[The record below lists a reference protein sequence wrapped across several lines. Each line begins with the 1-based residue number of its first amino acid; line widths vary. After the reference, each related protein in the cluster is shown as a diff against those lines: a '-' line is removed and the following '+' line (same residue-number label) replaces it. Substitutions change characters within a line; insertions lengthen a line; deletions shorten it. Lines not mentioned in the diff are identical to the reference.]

1 MNNTLTK
8 PLTIESLPK
17 YGKTNYNMLDNKR
30 LWIYGVLY
38 QFNGK
43 WVAKAPGQHV
53 CVTKD
58 EAIKYAVNSTLAKG
72 RGLLNTNNVIFC
84 VDMTE
89 QAIDAGYSSKNHYDK
104 FDDFIRPLF
113 PNYKGTIKNDV
124 GGASRELLV
133 EFDENE
139 TREDIELKLVSK
151 MEEISKQ
158 VLINPSKIY
167 SMRRYMDSLMDEGYS
182 SDKSLIAGCTGSG
195 KETSNLTLLIHRH
208 DKMLKEN
215 KIDET
220 SLHVGVATVPSTIME
235 LIKEL
240 TEVKG
245 MTDEITGKFYDYS
258 RFELYMVEKFTK
270 SYYPILTRRQKI
282 WFKHNV
288 NVVDTVGDIPP
299 THTKEQVPLL
309 LGSFHDL
316 GLTERKGKDFGKKL
330 KSIYVGLDERIG
342 ILSIGEAHKFLS
354 NPSNKMWSN
363 INELKRKHLILVTGT
378 PYDYIFNEDNQL
390 YFSPEETALFTWDDL
405 CREKILD
412 PDGPYG
418 QYPDMNYYGLP
429 DIKETLVRLK
439 ADGKWEDDV
448 NGWTWKK
455 LFTTMDKNEN
465 FLYGDALVYI
475 FERILGRSIGFDS
488 KVEGLSIHS
497 APELCDE
504 AKRHIIMRLPS
515 GQNNVGVSDYIPKL
529 MKLLE
534 DNGVASDR
542 DIIEVYEDGDVGKIK
557 EVTVENKRPTL
568 TLTCTKYLTGTDI
581 PQWGSVIFLAPIG
594 DSIKLFEQIVGRVKR
609 PFKGKKNC
617 GVFIGSVDEVINLHV
632 SVEQLVSMM
641 RGKDES
647 FKDVLIRVLEN
658 YNVFTGENDSW
669 KKLDFPDL
677 VSRLEAL
684 SVRGNYGVRG
694 CIKELKVPDDFDLV
708 FKSSSSQSEDV
719 VIVDNGMT
727 DAKDLERKILSKQL
741 QLFEKEF
748 KNEKNKVTFYRNMV
762 KKHLSKV
769 RVLCYLENFNT
780 LQEGVEFVVKSIN
793 ENNSDVLDGIGKGV
807 ELIPYYMLDKN
818 QIDISY
824 FNRWVH
830 KINSDNISL
839 NGLLELLA
847 SPELEDE
854 DTSFYP
860 TPIWLFRI
868 MIEKLLENEVIENPV
883 VLDPAAGRGTS
894 LITLLEMY
902 KEKGIE
908 VDTSNIYYNDIDP
921 YMVKI
926 FKKINKEYNLGIPEE
941 NIFNEDV
948 LNPSQKFKEIL
959 MKGFDVTL
967 GNWPFGNKNNKIWD
981 KFDRLVLD
989 KNKINTKYVLR
1000 IAPSGWRNVDGNQKD
1015 IQRKIFKEMDLL
1027 YLEMYDES
1035 GGLDTFG
1042 KETRFDWALWK
1053 NSKTKNLKTE
1063 IKFQDGSVAHI
1074 DTTNLEFLPNGDYE
1088 KYNSHLAIGNEER
1101 VEGIYDRSMYGT
1113 DKPHMSRENESE
1125 YPCSYM
1131 VNNEG
1136 ILTNGNGENKP
1147 WYSSIKKG
1155 HFGIPKLIWSNG
1167 RITSIGSYVDDTGKY
1182 GLTQFSYAIV
1192 DTPENLPLIKKAFDS
1207 EEFRSLMMSC
1217 AVTQNQINYKV
1228 ISLFKKDFWREFI

>member
-8 PLTIESLPK
+8 PLTIESFAE
-17 YGKTNYNMLDNKR
+17 YGKTNYNMVSNKR
-30 LWIYGVLY
+30 LWIYGVLF
-38 QFNGK
+38 QLNGK

-58 EAIKYAVNSTLAKG
+58 EAIKYAANDTMTKV
-72 RGLLNTNNVIFC
+72 RGLLNTKNVIFC

-89 QAIDAGYSSKNHYDK
+89 QAIKAGYSSKEHYAK
-104 FDDFIRPLF
+104 YDDFIRPLF

-158 VLINPSKIY
+158 ELINPSKIY
-167 SMRRYMDSLMDEGYS
+167 SMRRYMDQLMDEGYS

-195 KETSNLTLLIHRH
+195 KETSNLTLLISRH

-220 SLHVGVATVPSTIME
+220 TLHVGVATVPSTIME

-240 TEVKG
+240 TDVKG
-245 MTDEITGKFYDYS
+245 MIDEGTGKFYDYS
-258 RFELYMVEKFTK
+258 RFKVYMVEKFKK
-270 SYYPILTRRQKI
+270 SYYPILNRRQKI

-288 NVVDTVGDIPP
+288 NVVGSVGDIPP

-316 GLTERKGKDFGKKL
+316 GLSESNKDFGIKL

-354 NPSNKMWSN
+354 NSSNKMWSN
-363 INELKRKHLILVTGT
+363 INELKRKHLLLVTGT
-378 PYDYIFNEDNQL
+378 PYDYIFNEGNQL
-390 YFSPEETALFTWDDL
+390 YFTPEETALFTWDDL
-405 CREKILD
+405 CREKISD

-418 QYPDMNYYGLP
+418 KYPDVNYYGLP

-439 ADGKWEDDV
+439 ADDKWEDDV
-448 NGWTWKK
+448 NGWTWRK
-455 LFTTMDKNEN
+455 LLTTMDENEN
-465 FLYGDALVYI
+465 FLYSDAIVYI
-475 FERILGRSIGFDS
+475 FDRLLGRSIGFDS

-529 MKLLE
+529 MKLLV
-534 DNGVASDR
+534 DKGVASDR
-542 DIIEVYEDGDVGKIK
+542 DIIEVYDDGDVGKIK
-557 EVTVENKRPTL
+557 EVIVENKRPTL

-617 GVFIGSVDEVINLHV
+617 GVFIGSVDDVINIHV

-727 DAKDLERKILSKQL
+727 DAKDLERKTLSKQL

-748 KNEKNKVTFYRNMV
+748 KKEADRITFYRNMV

-769 RVLCYLENFNT
+769 RVLCYLENLNT

-793 ENNSDVLDGIGKGV
+793 ENNSVVLDGIGKGV

-818 QIDISY
+818 QINIPH

-847 SPELEDE
+847 SKELEDE
-854 DTSFYP
+854 DSSFYP
-860 TPIWLFRI
+860 TPVRLFRG
-868 MIEKLLENEVIENPV
+868 MIEKFLGTGVIENPV
-883 VLDPAAGRGTS
+883 VIDYVAGRGTS

-926 FKKINKEYNLGIPEE
+926 FKKINKEYKLGIPEE

-948 LNPSQKFKEIL
+948 FNPSQTQKFKEIL
-959 MKGFDVTL
+959 MKEFD
-967 GNWPFGNKNNKIWD
+967 
-981 KFDRLVLD
+981 
-989 KNKINTKYVLR
+989 YVLINPPFSKNSKEPVR
-1000 IAPSGWRNVDGNQKD
+1000 QWSKFIDLGRTL
-1015 IQRKIFKEMDLL
+1015 RKH
-1027 YLEMYDES
+1027 S
-1035 GGLDTFG
+1035 GGLGVFSPSTLLSS
-1042 KETRFDWALWK
+1042 T
-1053 NSKTKNLKTE
+1053 NSIHDE
-1063 IKFQDGSVAHI
+1063 IKDEMIYTNVSSEVSDSFTSRGGSQKFIYSIFMGSKVNKCVTKF
-1074 DTTNLEFLPNGDYE
+1074 DEVELEFNPTSTPIAPIKSSSYFIYDLVE
-1088 KYNSHLAIGNEER
+1088 KLYNSNFPVHDWYRVDVKEVDSAVVVPMAKAISFKVQFMDSDDFEIGRYKLKISKEFGENIAHNLNTKIYRILRWVLRSGPALAGNFKLLPIPIVKINDEELF
-1101 VEGIYDRSMYGT
+1101 DKLNL
-1113 DKPHMSRENESE
+1113 DKPTRE
-1125 YPCSYM
+1125 Y
-1131 VNNEG
+1131 
-1136 ILTNGNGENKP
+1136 
-1147 WYSSIKKG
+1147 IK
-1155 HFGIPKLIWSNG
+1155 N
-1167 RITSIGSYVDDTGKY
+1167 YV
-1182 GLTQFSYAIV
+1182 
-1192 DTPENLPLIKKAFDS
+1192 E
-1207 EEFRSLMMSC
+1207 
-1217 AVTQNQINYKV
+1217 
-1228 ISLFKKDFWREFI
+1228 